1 MKKPRMEDLTL
12 RERIGQTAALRS
24 NFLANK
30 EDTDAFFKDN
40 PYGNIWTTG
49 KLKFQIINMADES
62 DGEKDFS
69 NDINNRL
76 YNEHLSDI
84 LTVPFLGAMDAEK
97 GVGSTFNYFSQ
108 TTSNTG
114 IGSTGDVKAAY
125 DIAKCIARE
134 MRLCGVRWNWGPVLD
149 NPSPFCSV
157 SLTRGFADNPEDTI
171 KMMTEYINGVQ
182 SEGVAAT
189 AKHFPGADRDE
200 YRDSHF
206 SDQLLRQSYDEW
218 YERQGCIFQA
228 AIDAGIYSI
237 MIGHIAFPAAD
248 DTKIGGRYIPA
259 TVSKKIITDLL
270 KEKMGFKGVVVTD
283 AVGMKAITTMFPD
296 PEDFYAAFYNA
307 GVDVILGPNHEDF
320 IDIVISAIE
329 HGKISEERIND
340 ACRRVLDM
348 KEKVGLF
355 DTPKLTVTDEI
366 RENARA
372 LTKKTSLY
380 YAPKSITWL
389 SRNNNL
395 VPVKKETIK
404 KVQIVYIGYAKNV
417 LDNINEYVVPEF
429 EKRGATVS
437 VCEQILNGDHI
448 KKIAEENDL
457 ILYFAH
463 IAPHSPYG
471 MGGFVMEKASQ
482 FVHILTEGAQ
492 KSICISTSSPYI
504 YNDWFPSA
512 DNFINL
518 YCFCP
523 EYLET
528 LVAGIYGEC
537 EFTGK
542 CSYNPDPLAPRL

>member
-1 MKKPRMEDLTL
+1 MKKPRVEDLTL
-12 RERIGQTAALRS
+12 RERIGQTAALRT
-24 NFLANK
+24 NILARH
-30 EDTDAFFKDN
+30 EDTDAFFKAN

-49 KLKFQIINMADES
+49 KLKFQVINMADES
-62 DGEKDFS
+62 DSEKDFS

-84 LTVPFLGAMDAEK
+84 LKVPFLGAMDAEK
-97 GVGSTFNYFSQ
+97 GIGGAFNYFSQ
-108 TTSNTG
+108 TTTNIG

-134 MRLCGVRWNWGPVLD
+134 MRLCGVRWDWGPVLD
-149 NPSPFCSV
+149 NASPFCAV

-171 KMMTEYINGVQ
+171 KMMTEYIKGVQ

-206 SDQLLRQSYDEW
+206 SDQILRQNYDEW

-228 AIDAGIYSI
+228 AIDAGVYSI
-237 MIGHIAFPAAD
+237 MIGHISFPAAD

-270 KEKMGFKGVVVTD
+270 KEKMGFKGVVITD

-340 ACRRVLDM
+340 ACQRVLDM

-389 SRNNNL
+389 SRNNSL
-395 VPVKKETIK
+395 VPVKKENIK

-417 LDNINEYVVPEF
+417 LDNINAYVVPEF
-429 EKRGATVS
+429 EKRGATVN
-437 VCEQILNGDHI
+437 VCEQILNEDHI

-482 FVHILTEGAQ
+482 FAHILTEGAE
-492 KSICISTSSPYI
+492 KSICVSTSSPYI
-504 YNDWFPSA
+504 YYDWFPSA

-523 EYLET
+523 EYLKT
-528 LVAGIYGEC
+528 LVDGIYGEC

-542 CSYNPDPLAPRL
+542 CSFDPDPLAPRL